1 MVEYRSGIS
10 TKGKVK
16 GTNERT
22 KCEKGCEMKRI
33 CVSINDDDA
42 DWLEL
47 YNASPSLIF
56 QNGVEYLRNTVPI

>member
-1 MVEYRSGIS
+1 
-10 TKGKVK
+10 
-16 GTNERT
+16 
-22 KCEKGCEMKRI
+22 MKRI